1 MAAQKGMDILNLS
14 LGGGESAWEE
24 VKLIGQGEMVL
35 RVKANTVSQDALA
48 VALSNIEEKGIV
60 VVVAQGN
67 EGKDEYA
74 IASNVRF
81 SAQEGPAPVVQATGA
96 CAPLL
101 QNLKQHVVL
110 VRPGN
115 CGWGQMARH
124 VQNAGGTVMLVA
136 ADLTKDTISLRD
148 RTRVRI
154 PVVVISSADGTTIE
168 TLLKSERSAVLEFA
182 TALVRVKTAGMV
194 SS

>member
-110 VRPGN
+110 VRP
-115 CGWGQMARH
+115 
-124 VQNAGGTVMLVA
+124 VA